1 MRCAVYGC
9 NNNNGKNSA
18 TKWRFFH
25 FPKDKAAVK
34 QWINF
39 CRRTDKI
46 NVKNA
51 CICEVHFAPEAFER
65 NLQFEMGLSSRNPTK
80 LLPNAF
86 PTLTT
91 APAEAN
97 ERQKRMESRSK
108 KEMLAAILK
117 NTAPVEVIQED
128 EVGEAPQTAEEE
140 VIDEKDEKIL
150 HLETEIQRLN
160 SVVSTLNKC
169 KNEQLEEIK
178 RLKISIKT
186 AEFHRNNL
194 EQKLSSIF
202 TNGQIEKLRDGNK
215 RRNWKEEDIAMS
227 ITLYS
232 TSPKAYKLLRRNNF
246 PLPGVRTLQWWSKK
260 IGIAPGVK
268 INNVKIEN

>member
-1 MRCAVYGC
+1 MRCAVFGC
-9 NNNNGKNSA
+9 NNNNGKNVA

-25 FPKDKAAVK
+25 FPKDKVVVK
-34 QWINF
+34 QWVHF

-80 LLPNAF
+80 LLPSAF

-91 APAEAN
+91 APAETN

-108 KEMLAAILK
+108 KEMLTTILK
-117 NTAPVEVIQED
+117 NTASVEVIQED
-128 EVGEAPQTAEEE
+128 EVREAPQTAGEE

-150 HLETEIQRLN
+150 HLETEIQMLN

-169 KNEQLEEIK
+169 KNEQLAEIK
-178 RLKISIKT
+178 RLKISIIT
-186 AEFHRNNL
+186 TEFPRNNL
-194 EQKLSSIF
+194 EQKLSCIF

-260 IGIAPGVK
+260 IGARYQYK
-268 INNVKIEN
+268 

>member
-1 MRCAVYGC
+1 MRCAVFGC

-25 FPKDKAAVK
+25 FSKDKAAVK
-34 QWINF
+34 QWIHF
-39 CRRTDKI
+39 CRRTDKV

-51 CICEVHFAPEAFER
+51 CACEVHFAPETFER

-80 LLPNAF
+80 LLPSAF

-108 KEMLAAILK
+108 KEMLTTILK
-117 NTAPVEVIQED
+117 NADPVEVIQEN

-150 HLETEIQRLN
+150 RLETEIQRLN
-160 SVVSTLNKC
+160 SVASTLNKC
-169 KNEQLEEIK
+169 KNEQLAEIK
-178 RLKISIKT
+178 RLKIFTKT
-186 AEFHRNNL
+186 VEFHRNNL
-194 EQKLSSIF
+194 EQKLSCIF

-215 RRNWKEEDIAMS
+215 RRNWKEEYIAKS
-227 ITLYS
+227 ITLCS
-232 TSPKAYKLLRRNNF
+232 TSPKVYKLLRRNHF

-260 IGIAPGVK
+260 ESLATNI
-268 INNVKIEN
+268 